1 MTEKEN
7 DIVQH
12 RPFILSILCIALF
25 VYTGILSL
33 VFLFSI
39 IFNNWISNTISD
51 FFPERN
57 IENRSILIL
66 SVIGFL
72 LNGISFFSTYTIWKL
87 RKSGLYLFSVASILF
102 LIYPFFLGFGNYY
115 SVVVMIVIVG
125 LLFLFYRRFK

>member
-7 DIVQH
+7 DIIRH
-12 RPFILSILCIALF
+12 RPFVLSILCIALF

-33 VFLFSI
+33 IFLLSI
-39 IFNNWISNTISD
+39 LFNGWISNTISD

-57 IENRSILIL
+57 IVNRNILIL
-66 SVIGFL
+66 SLVGFL
-72 LNGISFFSTYTIWKL
+72 LNSISFYSTYAIWRL
-87 RKSGLYLFSVASILF
+87 RKFGLYLFSVASILF
-102 LIYPFFLGFGNYY
+102 LIYPFFLGFGNFY